1 MAGKASKGTSL
12 SPRVVF
18 CHKLESVMVE
28 LFGNRDKRRT
38 HCDGFSRRNFLKIG
52 GMAAGGLSLGQ
63 LLEVE
68 ASQKLG
74 RSHKAV
80 INIYLPGGP
89 SHLDF
94 FDLKPDAPKEIR
106 GEFRPIKTNVS
117 GVEICEL
124 FPRLAT
130 MADQYSII
138 RSISD
143 SDGAHDC
150 YQCMT
155 GRRQSE
161 KRSSPQGGWP
171 SWGSWVSQLQPS
183 SGGVPA
189 NVSLMY
195 PTGNR
200 TWGQAGNAGFI
211 GAAHSPMQ
219 LVQKDPNAKAQSLVL
234 EGINLNRLND
244 RKSLLEGIDR
254 FRRDADA
261 KGQIKGLDEHN
272 QQAINILSNGG
283 LMDALDLSKEDPRVA
298 ERYGVNIPKYQR
310 DGAPKMIRNFLVARR
325 LVEAGAR
332 VVSLNYSR
340 WDWHGGDGLNF
351 PRSREEMPLLD
362 QGLSALIADLK
373 ERGLS
378 KEVAVVM
385 WGEFGR
391 TPKINKNNSRDHW
404 PRANF
409 AFLAGGGMNHGQVI
423 GSTDRHGNEPVDRP
437 VKFQEVFATL
447 YSCLGINTATATVK
461 DPQGRPHYLVD
472 SGIKP
477 IYELVG

>member
-1 MAGKASKGTSL
+1 MID
-12 SPRVVF
+12 
-18 CHKLESVMVE
+18 
-28 LFGNRDKRRT
+28 LFGRSDHGRG
-38 HCDGFSRRNFLKIG
+38 HCDGYSRRDFLKVG

-68 ASQKLG
+68 AAQKTG

-106 GEFRPIKTNVS
+106 GEFRPIKTNVP
-117 GVEICEL
+117 GIEICEQ
-124 FPRLAT
+124 FPRLAKL
-130 MADQYSII
+130 ADQYSII
-138 RSISD
+138 RSIAD

-155 GRRQSE
+155 GRRQGE
-161 KRSSPQGGWP
+161 KRNAPHGGWP
-171 SWGSWVSQLQPS
+171 SWGAWVSKLQ
-183 SGGVPA
+183 GNQRAGVPA
-189 NVSLMY
+189 NLSLMY

-200 TWGQAGNAGFI
+200 TWGEAGTGGFI
-211 GAAHSPMQ
+211 GPAHTPMP
-219 LVQKDPNAKAQSLVL
+219 LVQKDPLAKPQGLEL
-234 EGINLNRLND
+234 EGISLDRLND
-244 RKSLLEGIDR
+244 RNRLRSAIDQ
-254 FRRDADA
+254 FRRDADNT
-261 KGQIKGLDEHN
+261 GQVGSLDTYN
-272 QQAINILSNGG
+272 AQALGILTNAG
-283 LMDALDLSKEDPRVA
+283 LMDALDVSKEDPRIA

-310 DGAPKMIRNFLVARR
+310 DGAPKMIRNFLIARR

-332 VVSLNYSR
+332 VVTLNYSR

-351 PRSREEMPLLD
+351 PRSRQEMPLLD
-362 QGLSALIADLK
+362 QGLSALLIDLK
-373 ERGLS
+373 ERGLD
-378 KEVAVVM
+378 KDVAIVM

-409 AFLAGGGMNHGQVI
+409 AFLAGGGMNHGQII
-423 GSTDRHGNEPVDRP
+423 GSTDKHGNEPVDRP

-447 YSCLGINTATATVK
+447 YNCLGINTATATVK

-477 IYELVG
+477 IQELVG

>member
-1 MAGKASKGTSL
+1 MID
-12 SPRVVF
+12 
-18 CHKLESVMVE
+18 
-28 LFGNRDKRRT
+28 LFGHRDSGPT
-38 HCDGFSRRNFLKIG
+38 HCDGVSRRDFLKVG

-68 ASQKLG
+68 AAQKTG

-94 FDLKPDAPKEIR
+94 FDLKPEAGKEIR
-106 GEFRPIKTNVS
+106 GEFRPIKTNVP
-117 GVEICEL
+117 GVEICEM
-124 FPRLAT
+124 FPRLAK

-138 RSISD
+138 RSLAD

-150 YQCMT
+150 FQCMT

-161 KRSSPQGGWP
+161 KRNAPQGGWP
-171 SWGSWVSQLQPS
+171 SWGSWVSKLQGS
-183 SGGVPA
+183 QAGVPA
-189 NVSLMY
+189 NLSLMY

-200 TWGQAGNAGFI
+200 TWGESGNGGYM

-219 LVQKDPNAKAQSLVL
+219 LVQKNPNAKAQSLAL
-234 EGINLNRLND
+234 EGISLDRLND
-244 RKSLLEGIDR
+244 RNRLRGAIDK
-254 FRRDADA
+254 FRATADSTGQQSDLDAYNA
-261 KGQIKGLDEHN
+261 
-272 QQAINILSNGG
+272 QALGILSNNG
-283 LMDALDLSKEDPRVA
+283 LMNALDVSKENPRIA
-298 ERYGVNIPKYQR
+298 ERYGVNDSRYQR
-310 DGAPKMIRNFLVARR
+310 DGAPRMIRNFLIARR

-340 WDWHGGDGLNF
+340 WDWHGGDGMNF
-351 PRSREEMPLLD
+351 PRSRQEMPLLD
-362 QGLSALIADLK
+362 QGLSALLTDLK
-373 ERGLS
+373 ERGLN
-378 KEVAVVM
+378 KDVAVVM

-409 AFLAGGGMNHGQVI
+409 AFMAGGGMNHGQII
-423 GSTDRHGNEPVDRP
+423 GSTDKHGNEPNDRP

-447 YSCLGINTATATVK
+447 YNCLGINTETATVT
-461 DPQGRPHYLVD
+461 DTQGRPHYLVD

-477 IYELVG
+477 IRELVG

>member
-1 MAGKASKGTSL
+1 MID
-12 SPRVVF
+12 
-18 CHKLESVMVE
+18 
-28 LFGNRDKRRT
+28 LFGKRDNGRT
-38 HCDGFSRRNFLKIG
+38 HCDGYSRRDFLKIG
-52 GMAAGGLSLGQ
+52 GMAAGGLSLSQ
-63 LLEVE
+63 LLELE
-68 ASQKLG
+68 AAQKTG

-106 GEFRPIKTNVS
+106 GEFNPIKTNVP
-117 GVEICEL
+117 GVEICEM

-130 MADQYSII
+130 MADQFSIV
-138 RSISD
+138 RSLAD

-161 KRSSPQGGWP
+161 KRNAPQGGWP
-171 SWGSWVSQLQPS
+171 SWGSWVSKLQPNR
-183 SGGVPA
+183 GGVPS

-200 TWGQAGNAGFI
+200 TWGEAGKGGFI
-211 GAAHSPMQ
+211 GAAHTPMQ
-219 LVQKDPNAKAQSLVL
+219 LVQKDPLTKPQSLVL
-234 EGINLNRLND
+234 EGIKLNRLND
-244 RKSLLEGIDR
+244 RASLLRGIDQ

-261 KGQIKGLDEHN
+261 TGQIGGLDEHN
-272 QQAINILSNGG
+272 AQALSILSNGG
-283 LMDALDLSKEDPRVA
+283 LMDALDLSKEDPRIA

-332 VVSLNYSR
+332 VVTLNYSR

-362 QGLSALIADLK
+362 QGLSALLTDLK
-373 ERGLS
+373 ERGLD
-378 KEVAVVM
+378 KDVAVVM

-391 TPKINKNNSRDHW
+391 TPKINKSNSRDHW

-409 AFLAGGGMNHGQVI
+409 AFLAGGGMNHGQII
-423 GSTDRHGNEPVDRP
+423 GSTDKHGNEPVDRP

-447 YSCLGINTATATVK
+447 YNSLGIDTATATVL

-472 SGIKP
+472 SDIKP
-477 IYELVG
+477 LPELIG